1 MLDTLHVSVRMSY
14 GSRLLRT
21 SVVSTEN
28 ISLPF
33 LQGRPELL
41 DQAKLLTKL
50 FFFFFLEWLR
60 VSNIVI
66 SDDLQDVRVNNLKI
80 ILSPLF

>member
-50 FFFFFLEWLR
+50 FFFFLEWLR